1 MALGTLTID
10 LAANVARLQSDL
22 GRAARINEKHAADMQ
37 RRWQAASRLVGA
49 AVAAV
54 ATGAFAAWIKS
65 SIDAAAQLQQLSNVA
80 GASTDQFQAWS
91 FGARMVGIENEKL
104 SDILKDVND
113 KVGDFMS
120 TGGGMADFFENIA
133 PKVGVTAAQFRNLS
147 GPDALQLYVT
157 SLDKANLSQADMTF
171 YMEAIAS
178 DATALLPLLRDN
190 GAGMAEYANQAQ
202 RLGLILSSETI
213 VQAQAFNQQLT
224 TLSAITDNVGSQIAA
239 EMLPSLSEMAG
250 LLIDFSQDAEAASVA
265 AEAFGFVLRTVASIA
280 IGVSTTFANVGR
292 AIGGLAAAAAA
303 AASGE
308 FSAADEIINKF
319 TADNEAATAKAE
331 ERLSKLW
338 SGEFAQS
345 GQQAAALLGQMQRGF
360 EGTAAATGK
369 ASEATKEVTD
379 AITSQIAALQLQA
392 ATVGMS
398 TAEATLFK
406 LALDGATGAQLELAR
421 AALDT
426 VSAFDEQQ
434 RAMQEQQQLMQAI
447 ADVQRSTWSDASK
460 ALDEYQQK
468 VETLRRGVIGGL
480 ISEEEAERT
489 IAGLDAQ
496 LLKTEEVTDQMSEFG
511 RRAAQNMQDAFAD
524 FLFDP
529 FSNGLD
535 GMLDGFL
542 QMLQKMIAQA
552 IAADV
557 FAAMGMGGSG
567 GNVAGLA
574 SGISGLFGGGSG
586 GNVAGLASGISGLFG
601 GGLAVGGP
609 AQAGKLYEVGENNTP
624 ELFVSGGRQY
634 MIPGNSGSV
643 IPASGGGGVTQVFN
657 ITTPDPNAFRVSARQ
672 IARRAREANAI
683 L

>member
-120 TGGGMADFFENIA
+120 TGGGGMADFFENIA

-369 ASEATKEVTD
+369 ASEATKKVTD

-447 ADVQRSTWSDASK
+447 ADVQRSTWSDSSK

-511 RRAAQNMQDAFAD
+511 RRAAQSMQDAFAD

-542 QMLQKMIAQA
+542 QMLQKIIAQA

-557 FAAMGMGGSG
+557 FAAMGM
-567 GNVAGLA
+567 
-574 SGISGLFGGGSG
+574 GGSG

-609 AQAGKLYEVGENNTP
+609 AQAGKLYEVGENNVP
-624 ELFVSGGRQY
+624 ELFTSNGRQY

-643 IPASGGGGVTQVFN
+643 RPASSGGGVTQVFN
-657 ITTPDPNAFRVSARQ
+657 ISTPDANSFRASQRQ
-672 IARRAREANAI
+672 IARRARQMSAKS
-683 L
+683 